1 MPKENNKSM
10 INSTIGVRQKKKK
23 NSTIG
28 KITHGA
34 GTTLASTDASLLS
47 ALIPNSFA

>member
-1 MPKENNKSM
+1 MPKDNNKSK
-10 INSTIGVRQKKKK
+10 INPTIGVRQKKK

-34 GTTLASTDASLLS
+34 GTTPASTDASLLS